1 MSYEMI
7 LFDVADGVG
16 TITLNRPKILNA
28 MNTQLREEV
37 CAALDASEADD
48 DVRVMIIKGAGRA
61 FSFGADLAGGEKE
74 SGWITS
80 EDGMAMNR
88 RYRREFTSM
97 WMDHIWDNAK
107 PVIAQLQ
114 GYCLG
119 MAADLANACDFIIAA
134 DDAQIGFPEGRFGGV
149 LMASLPWTVGMRKA
163 KELLITVEKMSA
175 EDAWRLGM
183 INKIVPAEELDE
195 AVRKFAQTIVKMPRE
210 TAYFAKLE
218 VNRVYEIAGLR
229 SAQSQSYDLNIL
241 SKLTQGATQE
251 WGSMRKEK
259 GMKAA
264 LEWRDK
270 PFRD

>member
-1 MSYEMI
+1 MSYEFI
-7 LFDVADGVG
+7 LFDIADGVG

-28 MNTQLREEV
+28 MNTQLREEL
-37 CAALDASEADD
+37 CAALDLCEVDD
-48 DVRVMIIKGAGRA
+48 DVGVVVIKGAGRA
-61 FSFGADLAGGEKE
+61 FSSGADLAGGEKE
-74 SGWITS
+74 SGWITT

-107 PVIAQLQ
+107 PIVAQVQ

-119 MAADLANACDFIIAA
+119 MGADLANTCDFIIAA
-134 DDAQIGFPEGRFGGV
+134 ADAEFGFPEGRFGGV

-163 KELLITVEKMSA
+163 KELLITAENMSA

-183 INKIVPAEELDE
+183 VNKVVPAAELDD
-195 AVRKFAQTIVKMPRE
+195 AVRKFAGTIVKMPRE
-210 TAYFAKLE
+210 TAYFGKLE

-229 SAQSQSYDLNIL
+229 SGMAQSYDLNVL

-251 WGSMRKEK
+251 WGKMRKEK

-270 PFRD
+270 PFQE